1 MENDLIDDN
10 TENQSPDSL
19 TMNLIRW
26 WERLRLP
33 YNLFVIVLQFIFIYV
48 FIGVDHIGGVGDFL
62 AIVIFSLAYLF
73 LMNLCFCLGWGLP
86 LLHYYYFKFKPISKS
101 NRIILLISGCILTII
116 VTFFTYALI
125 S

>member
-10 TENQSPDSL
+10 TENQSPDAL

-33 YNLFVIVLQFIFIYV
+33 YNLFVILLQVLLIY
-48 FIGVDHIGGVGDFL
+48 FFL
-62 AIVIFSLAYLF
+62 DRTSFEARHPEQLLLFSLMYLF

-86 LLHYYYFKFKPISKS
+86 LLNYHYFKFKPIYKIS
-101 NRIILLISGCILTII
+101 RIIFLVVGCILT
-116 VTFFTYALI
+116 FFLTVFVYALI
-125 S
+125 L